1 MEKIVRT
8 VYKQLYKKALQ
19 VERDIAMRSALTCAP
34 QRAYDHRR
42 GEWVS
47 IDVAKRA
54 GWHESRIFVDGLVR
68 RLNNGREFFLP
79 TAQNDAT
86 SDAEKSDGSNI
97 EASSTSLVRI
107 LRHSFEST
115 PFTPTQ
121 IGNAFAALK
130 ELSSV
135 TDTAAEYSSSVALPP
150 EEVKDI
156 PMPKLTVSTRI
167 EEMHHISLTR
177 GLSEALEGVSC
188 EESGM
193 SRTSEEGEVLT
204 SEKCNTS
211 ESDEKKLEEAKAPSN
226 GENVKKTTFSTPKKA
241 QLLLAHPQLYDFFR
255 YTVMIVVRVTPNESA
270 ALVLNKPLENDKGM
284 LMPVSMTMR
293 LNNLHPLFCKHLCN
307 HTVLIGGPVSR
318 GTFDASVLL
327 LHRIPDVDDAIPL
340 SHSLWVDGNYDV
352 LQQKIENGTADPKDI
367 VVICGFSGW
376 GVQQLEGELQS
387 GTWVVVEGDTEDRA
401 LDNFVFTIAR
411 LAGAQPH
418 GPASSSVE
426 NADGKQAP
434 LSMEERNR
442 QHRASLWS
450 WAYSALGQPFASMAL
465 NQKPF
470 THGPQEN

>member
-1 MEKIVRT
+1 
-8 VYKQLYKKALQ
+8 
-19 VERDIAMRSALTCAP
+19 
-34 QRAYDHRR
+34 
-42 GEWVS
+42 
-47 IDVAKRA
+47 
-54 GWHESRIFVDGLVR
+54 
-68 RLNNGREFFLP
+68 
-79 TAQNDAT
+79 
-86 SDAEKSDGSNI
+86 
-97 EASSTSLVRI
+97 
-107 LRHSFEST
+107 
-115 PFTPTQ
+115 
-121 IGNAFAALK
+121 
-130 ELSSV
+130 
-135 TDTAAEYSSSVALPP
+135 
-150 EEVKDI
+150 
-156 PMPKLTVSTRI
+156 
-167 EEMHHISLTR
+167 
-177 GLSEALEGVSC
+177 
-188 EESGM
+188 
-193 SRTSEEGEVLT
+193 
-204 SEKCNTS
+204 
-211 ESDEKKLEEAKAPSN
+211 
-226 GENVKKTTFSTPKKA
+226 
-241 QLLLAHPQLYDFFR
+241 
-255 YTVMIVVRVTPNESA
+255 MIVVRVTPNESA

-411 LAGAQPH
+411 LAGAHPH